1 MRFTSIEYYIKCLI
15 TLGIDTLRIFLM
27 LSHSWCRLTMFYL
40 CKVYLYIACIHI
52 LWDRYGD
59 KSSKIDTQSFESW
72 FLTFSKTEDSFLL
85 NPTTTGLSPYMN
97 YGCLSPKRFWN
108 SAKKLSDSKRVSIQG
123 QLMYREFFYT
133 VASSVNNF
141 TKVRI
146 FAL

>member
-1 MRFTSIEYYIKCLI
+1 
-15 TLGIDTLRIFLM
+15 M
-27 LSHSWCRLTMFYL
+27 L
-40 CKVYLYIACIHI
+40 
-52 LWDRYGD
+52 
-59 KSSKIDTQSFESW
+59 
-72 FLTFSKTEDSFLL
+72 SKTEDSFLL

-141 TKVRI
+141 TKVGLLNNKPSAQILTKMEGNRI
-146 FAL
+146 CRQIEWYQNEEHVAALREGRTGYPWIDAIMRQMVQEGWLFFCA